1 MINVYEQLGYAV
13 ITQAVK
19 DFKVLR
25 RAGVIVDGECI
36 KVWPMWKGKPLVVS
50 AHFRKKHSVVALVH
64 WFKCGHLERMLDL
77 VGSDMDAATIM
88 RGLGITLTEPMEKG

>member
-25 RAGVIVDGECI
+25 QAGVIVDGECI
-36 KVWPMWKGKPLVVS
+36 KVWPMWKGKPLKI
-50 AHFRKKHSVVALVH
+50 AGHFDKRCRVVALVH
-64 WFKCGHLERMLDL
+64 WFKSGQLERMLDL
-77 VGSDMDAATIM
+77 VGSDMDAAHLM
-88 RGLGITLTEPMEKG
+88 RGLGMKVD